1 MKKTEVFALFAGILG
16 LLADVLT
23 LSNYF
28 GGKATTM
35 LELTSTYPFVS
46 LGYAW
51 LLVVWFLTRR
61 SYQRFNALP
70 VEKRV
75 GWWVP
80 IDSEAL
86 SATTRRAHSAGTTQ
100 VGHLLD
106 LRQLNRSFSDIA
118 GYFAFYGVGD
128 NLLSGHGEPERLSGV
143 PVSENFFQVLGVQP
157 QLGRLFTAE
166 ECKWHGPKAVLL
178 SHGLWAR
185 RFGG

>member
-1 MKKTEVFALFAGILG
+1 MTNSRKATKRTMKKTEVFALFAGILG

-35 LELTSTYPFVS
+35 LELTSTFPFVS

-86 SATTRRAHSAGTTQ
+86 SATTRRSHSAGT
-100 VGHLLD
+100 H
-106 LRQLNRSFSDIA
+106 
-118 GYFAFYGVGD
+118 
-128 NLLSGHGEPERLSGV
+128 
-143 PVSENFFQVLGVQP
+143 
-157 QLGRLFTAE
+157 
-166 ECKWHGPKAVLL
+166 
-178 SHGLWAR
+178 
-185 RFGG
+185 